1 MISGSGEEDSPG
13 KLSTFVELCTYSDN
27 DYTAGSE
34 SKKLM
39 LSYRLSRGDVKIIMG
54 NYFTLH
60 IYSMQKIIGGKLL

>member
-39 LSYRLSRGDVKIIMG
+39 LSYRLSRGDVKKLWGTIS
-54 NYFTLH
+54 TC